1 MPRVALRDIRKRFGA
16 TEALRGAS
24 LALEPGSVHA
34 LLGENG
40 AGKTTLVRTLYGSV
54 RPDSGVIEIDG
65 RAVEI
70 ESPRAALALGIG
82 LVHQHF
88 MLVPALS
95 VAENLLLGEPGSIW
109 LPRAKR
115 NAEAAA
121 LLERFGLAL
130 DPEARTETLAVA
142 QMQRL
147 EIARALAR
155 GANVLVLDE
164 PTAVLAPSEV
174 DELLALLARLR
185 DQGKSIVLISH
196 KLEEITAV
204 CDRVTVLRA
213 GETVSSQ
220 PLAGLDASELGRLMV
235 GDAPP
240 PPGRPP
246 ETEPGPLA
254 LSLSGVRV
262 PGLAGIDLELRAGE
276 LVALAGIDGNGQG
289 PLEELFAGV
298 RALDAGTLR
307 VLRPPLALLSG
318 DRQRTGLVLDLSVA
332 ENLVLPEAARGG
344 DTQVFRAGIA
354 RPSELRF
361 ETRAAIERFGIR
373 AGPDDPAR
381 SLSGGNQQKL
391 CVARALRARPGVL
404 VAVNP
409 TRGLDLEATAAVREE
424 LRREVREGTAV
435 LLISTELDEVLELGQ
450 RIAVLFRGRLLPVA
464 SDARTR
470 VAIGRLMLGE
480 AAT

>member
-1 MPRVALRDIRKRFGA
+1 LPRVALRGIRKRFGA

-24 LALEPGSVHA
+24 LELEPGSVHA

-54 RPDSGVIEIDG
+54 RPDSGSIEIDG
-65 RAVEI
+65 HAVEI
-70 ESPRAALALGIG
+70 ASPRQALALGIG
-82 LVHQHF
+82 MVHQHF

-95 VAENLLLGEPGSIW
+95 VAENLLLGEPGPFL
-109 LPRAKR
+109 LPRAELV
-115 NAEAAA
+115 AEARDR
-121 LLERFGLAL
+121 LERHGLAL
-130 DPEARTETLAVA
+130 DPEARTDTLAVA

-147 EIARALAR
+147 EIARALDR
-155 GANVLVLDE
+155 GANLLVLDE

-174 DELLALLARLR
+174 ESLLALLARLR

-196 KLEEITAV
+196 KLDEITAV
-204 CDRVTVLRA
+204 CDRVTVLRR
-213 GETVSSQ
+213 GETVASRE
-220 PLAGLDASELGRLMV
+220 LAGLDASELGRLMV
-235 GDAPP
+235 GDALP

-246 ETEPGPLA
+246 QTEPGPVA
-254 LSLSGVRV
+254 LSLSGVGA

-276 LVALAGIDGNGQG
+276 ILALAGIDGNGQG
-289 PLEELFAGV
+289 ALEELLAGV
-298 RALDAGTLR
+298 RPLGAGTLE

-344 DTQVFRAGIA
+344 AEPVFRAGIVRTA
-354 RPSELRF
+354 EL
-361 ETRAAIERFGIR
+361 ENAARAAIERFGIR
-373 AGPDDPAR
+373 AEPGDPAR
-381 SLSGGNQQKL
+381 ALSGGNQQKL

-409 TRGLDLEATAAVREE
+409 TRGLDLAATAAVREE
-424 LRREVREGTAV
+424 LRREARSGTAV

-450 RIAVLFRGRLLPVA
+450 RIAVLFRGRLLPVEPE
-464 SDARTR
+464 SRTR
-470 VAIGRLMLGE
+470 AAIGRRMLGE
-480 AAT
+480 GAA

>member
-24 LALEPGSVHA
+24 LVLEPGSVHA

-54 RPDSGVIEIDG
+54 RPDAGVIEVDG

-70 ESPRAALALGIG
+70 GNPREALALGIG
-82 LVHQHF
+82 MVHQHF

-95 VAENLLLGEPGSIW
+95 VAENLLLGEPGSFW
-109 LPRAKR
+109 LPRARR
-115 NAEAAA
+115 NALARE

-130 DPEARTETLAVA
+130 DPDARTDTLAVA

-174 DELLALLARLR
+174 DELLTLLVRLR

-213 GETVSSQ
+213 GETVASQ
-220 PLAGLDASELGRLMV
+220 SLAGLDASQLGRLMV
-235 GDAPP
+235 GDALP

-246 ETEPGPLA
+246 DTEPGPLA
-254 LSLSGVRV
+254 LELVALRAA
-262 PGLAGIDLELRAGE
+262 GLEGLDLALHAGE
-276 LVALAGIDGNGQG
+276 LLALAGIDGNGQG
-289 PLEELFAGV
+289 PLEELLAGV
-298 RALDAGTLR
+298 RALASGSVR
-307 VLRPPLALLSG
+307 VLRPPLAVLSG
-318 DRQRTGLVLDLSVA
+318 DRHRTGLVLDLSVE

-344 DTQVFRAGIA
+344 DPPVFRAGIV
-354 RPSELRF
+354 RRSELHQAA
-361 ETRAAIERFGIR
+361 RAAIERFEIKAR
-373 AGPDDPAR
+373 PDDPAR
-381 SLSGGNQQKL
+381 ALSGGNQQKL

-409 TRGLDLEATAAVREE
+409 TRGLDLAATAAVREE
-424 LRREVREGTAV
+424 LRREARAGTAV

-464 SDARTR
+464 ADQRSRE
-470 VAIGRLMLGE
+470 AIGRLMLGE
-480 AAT
+480 GSR

>member
-1 MPRVALRDIRKRFGA
+1 LTRVALRGIRKRFGA
-16 TEALRGAS
+16 TEALRGAN
-24 LALEPGSVHA
+24 LELEPGSVHA

-54 RPDSGVIEIDG
+54 RPDAGVIEIDG

-70 ESPRAALALGIG
+70 ANPREALALGIG
-82 LVHQHF
+82 MVHQHF

-95 VAENLLLGEPGSIW
+95 VAENLLLGEPGSAW
-109 LPRAKR
+109 LSRTRR
-115 NAEAAA
+115 NAEARA
-121 LLERFGLAL
+121 LLDRFGLAL
-130 DPEARTETLAVA
+130 DPDARTDTLAVA

-174 DELLALLARLR
+174 DDLLTLLARLR
-185 DQGKSIVLISH
+185 DEGKSIVLISH
-196 KLEEITAV
+196 KLDEITAV

-213 GETVSSQ
+213 GETVASQ
-220 PLAGLDASELGRLMV
+220 PLAGLDASRLGRLML
-235 GDAPP
+235 GDALP

-254 LSLSGVRV
+254 LELRGVHAE
-262 PGLAGIDLELRAGE
+262 GLAGLDLHLRAGE

-289 PLEELFAGV
+289 PLEELLAGV

-307 VLRPPLALLSG
+307 VLRPPIALLSG
-318 DRQRTGLVLDLSVA
+318 DRQRTGLVLELSVE

-344 DTQVFRAGIA
+344 EPPVFRAGIVRRA
-354 RPSELRF
+354 ELHQVA
-361 ETRAAIERFGIR
+361 RAAIERFDIKARPEDAAR
-373 AGPDDPAR
+373 A
-381 SLSGGNQQKL
+381 LSGGNQQKL

-409 TRGLDLEATAAVREE
+409 TRGLDLAATASVREE
-424 LRREVREGTAV
+424 LRREARAGTAV

-450 RIAVLFRGRLLPVA
+450 RIAVLFRGRLLSVPDGA
-464 SDARTR
+464 GTR
-470 VAIGRLMLGE
+470 AAIGRLMLGE
-480 AAT
+480 GAA

>member
-1 MPRVALRDIRKRFGA
+1 MPRVALRDIRKRFGT

-54 RPDSGVIEIDG
+54 RPDSGEIEIDG
-65 RAVEI
+65 RRVEI
-70 ESPRAALALGIG
+70 ENPRQALALGIG
-82 LVHQHF
+82 MVHQHF

-95 VAENLLLGEPGSIW
+95 VAENLLLGEPGSVW
-109 LPRAKR
+109 LPPMRR
-115 NAEAAA
+115 NAEARA
-121 LLERFGLAL
+121 LLERYDLAL
-130 DPEARTETLAVA
+130 DPDARTDTLAVA

-174 DELLALLARLR
+174 DDLLALLARLR
-185 DQGKSIVLISH
+185 DEGKSVVLISH

-213 GETVSSQ
+213 GETVASQ
-220 PLAGLDASELGRLMV
+220 PLAGLDASQLGRLMV
-235 GDAPP
+235 GDSLP

-246 ETEPGPLA
+246 DVEAGPLA
-254 LSLSGVRV
+254 LALEGVRA
-262 PGLAGIDLELRAGE
+262 PGLAGIDLEVRAGE

-289 PLEELFAGV
+289 PLEELLAGV
-298 RALDAGTLR
+298 RALEAGSLR

-318 DRQRTGLVLDLSVA
+318 DRQRTGLVLDLSVE
-332 ENLVLPEAARGG
+332 ENLVLPEAASGG
-344 DTQVFRAGIA
+344 GPPVFAAGIVRRA
-354 RPSELRF
+354 ALHDAA
-361 ETRAAIERFGIR
+361 RAAIERFEIKAHPEDR
-373 AGPDDPAR
+373 AR

-391 CVARALRARPGVL
+391 CVARALRARPQVL

-409 TRGLDLEATAAVREE
+409 TRGLDLAATAAVREE
-424 LRREVREGTAV
+424 LRREVRAGTAV

-450 RIAVLFRGRLLPVA
+450 RISVLFRGRLLPVA
-464 SDARTR
+464 KDAHTR
-470 VAIGRLMLGE
+470 AAIGRLMLGE
-480 AAT
+480 GAS